1 MDGQIKAVPI
11 CLSCLAGAMTTL
23 RVLASESLSVEGIL
37 KPPSDLCLGLL
48 WEVAFYVL
56 SLPLLAFRY
65 SYLSG
70 DAM

>member
-1 MDGQIKAVPI
+1 
-11 CLSCLAGAMTTL
+11 MTTL

-65 SYLSG
+65 SYLSV